1 MGLRLTWR
9 EAGLC
14 SVAIKAECNPLEC
27 LNCHKTDHL
36 YFVRINRSGALL
48 LSIEV
53 FDFVNKTSSAW
64 NSGVS
69 VFQGSNYMQSVP
81 NA

>member
-14 SVAIKAECNPLEC
+14 EWRSKPSVEC

-53 FDFVNKTSSAW
+53 FDFVHKTSSAW